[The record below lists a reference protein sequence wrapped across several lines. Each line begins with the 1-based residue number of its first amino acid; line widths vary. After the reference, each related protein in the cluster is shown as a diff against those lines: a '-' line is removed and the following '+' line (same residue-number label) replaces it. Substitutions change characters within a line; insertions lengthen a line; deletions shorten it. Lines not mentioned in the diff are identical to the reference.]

1 MGSSQ
6 TGLPLTSQDIIN
18 IREMLNEDSARKVQ
32 EVVEF
37 IKREYPEVWGWMEE
51 NGFREP
57 CCVLS
62 KDSIIDILLD
72 IVLSDS
78 DEGLAY
84 EIHRI
89 EVERDGEELEISVI
103 HVWIPTVGED
113 KLIIVLPEEVVGLMF

>member
-1 MGSSQ
+1 MRSLQ
-6 TGLPLTSQDIIN
+6 TGLPLTSHDLIT
-18 IREMLNEDSARKVQ
+18 IRELFNEDSTKKVR
-32 EVVEF
+32 EVIELLR
-37 IKREYPEVWGWMEE
+37 REYPEVWEWMKE
-51 NGFREP
+51 NGFSEP

-89 EVERDGEELEISVI
+89 EVERNGEELEISVI
-103 HVWIPTVGED
+103 HVRIPTVGED
-113 KLIIVLPEEVVGLMF
+113 KLIIVLPEMIVGLMF